1 MKISL
6 NHRKMTLKNLKIVL
20 RGQTWDK
27 GIIRWSEEKT
37 IDKNKKPPTQILR
50 RWLYL
55 QSIIMVI
62 LFEINPI

>member
-1 MKISL
+1 VENSAVDFYDNVF
-6 NHRKMTLKNLKIVL
+6 NH
-20 RGQTWDK
+20 K

-55 QSIIMVI
+55 QSI
-62 LFEINPI
+62 